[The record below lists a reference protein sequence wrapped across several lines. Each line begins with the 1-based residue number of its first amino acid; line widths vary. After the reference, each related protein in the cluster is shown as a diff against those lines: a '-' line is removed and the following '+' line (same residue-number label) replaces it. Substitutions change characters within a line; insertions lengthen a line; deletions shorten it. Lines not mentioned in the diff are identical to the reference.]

1 MGAVKSSSCCG
12 GSEKFKT
19 EEGIDDGVRVAQ
31 GRKGS
36 GVACCDLTTHEEV
49 AAAAGQDD
57 REISFSRAG
66 VSSTLTERKRGKFLQ
81 RFHICLCE
89 AFQGESKFRI

>member
-1 MGAVKSSSCCG
+1 MKQ
-12 GSEKFKT
+12 

-66 VSSTLTERKRGKFLQ
+66 VSSTLTRTKTGEIFAAVSYMPLRGVPRRK
-81 RFHICLCE
+81 
-89 AFQGESKFRI
+89 